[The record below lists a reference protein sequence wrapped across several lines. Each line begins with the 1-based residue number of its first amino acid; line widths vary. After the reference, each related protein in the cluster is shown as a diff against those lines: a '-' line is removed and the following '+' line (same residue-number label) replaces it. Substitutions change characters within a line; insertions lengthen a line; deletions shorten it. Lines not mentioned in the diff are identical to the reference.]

1 MIKDMTKS
9 FKAAVQKNEN
19 IILDNFKCK
28 DGLYIRL
35 NGNTPFEIAEENYLI
50 INNKKD
56 EVKKID
62 LMNWFKERDYCSII
76 LNDDTN
82 KAIDLPAKK
91 IHSTNLFTYFIK
103 KDICPM
109 VGKTPIEMNKLKEL
123 TDGYF
128 EKLKLAEDKFLD
140 IYTKS
145 GYVDVKPKKEDKEEF
160 LQKYFSEEI
169 KYIRSE
175 KRLNKIEEHKKYI
188 LNNLDEIVKLINNF
202 GKEHEFS
209 GYIKLFFDNDVFDY
223 RMESRIYTM
232 PRIFNV
238 NDYNIF
244 TDNVI
249 MGLPGN
255 NITTNSKK
263 PYLLLKTMQCNVPY
277 RATAKDVQTTKSYF
291 EWLMAQGKFKEIKID
306 YNHKFDGT
314 DTHKKDEAYYVVHLN
329 KNAEIDDFDN
339 VPFDLPKLDFKFD
352 NVLRITERLNKNDK
366 NSDRVLI
373 PSKYISDYSELQK
386 MFFEYF
392 FNNRIQGYI
401 KDLEPSI
408 KPNEFTGQMRA
419 LFMFSRDALNDF
431 FSKGIKTS
439 LKTIVNKLTIELI
452 EEELKHTVQGFN
464 LDRAS
469 KAYNMRISLLIYFK
483 DRRGKEL
490 ADKIRPNMESLRTKL
505 GSDGLVTCEN
515 DEEFYFTSGQLAYYL
530 LSQSESDKKNFGIFE
545 SILNAKD
552 SNQLKRRLHEIF
564 AAYKHAILINNIK
577 FKNAM
582 SMVMGYETEAKIK
595 DDMKDMLLAGLLANN
610 IFYTKKQF
618 GNMSRTK

>member
-1 MIKDMTKS
+1 MIKDMTKN
-9 FKAAVQKNEN
+9 FKAAVEKNEN
-19 IILDNFKCK
+19 IIFDNFKCK

-35 NGNTPFEIAEENYLI
+35 NKKIPFEITEENYLI

-56 EVKKID
+56 EVKKIN
-62 LMNWFKERDYCSII
+62 LINWFKERDYCSVI

-109 VGKTPIEMNKLKEL
+109 VGKTPIEIDKLKKL
-123 TDGYF
+123 TEGYF
-128 EKLKLAEDKFLD
+128 EKLKLAEDKLLD

-145 GYVDVKPKKEDKEEF
+145 GYINVKPKKEDKEEF

-169 KYIRSE
+169 KYIRSQE
-175 KRLNKIEEHKKYI
+175 RLNKIDENKKYI
-188 LNNLDEIVKLINNF
+188 LSNLDEIVKFINNF
-202 GKEHEFS
+202 SKEHEFS
-209 GYIKLFFDNDVFDY
+209 GYIKLFFDNDIYDY

-244 TDNVI
+244 MDNVI
-249 MGLPGN
+249 MGLPSN

-263 PYLLLKTMQCNVPY
+263 PYLLLKTMQCNIPY
-277 RATAKDVQTTKSYF
+277 RAMAKDVQTTKNYF
-291 EWLMAQGKFKEIKID
+291 EWLMAQGKFKEIKVD

-314 DTHKKDEAYYVVHLN
+314 DAHKKDEAYYVVHLN
-329 KNAEIDDFDN
+329 KSAEIDDFDN
-339 VPFDLPKLDFKFD
+339 VPFDLPKLDFKLE
-352 NVLRITERLNKNDK
+352 NVLRITEKLNKDDK
-366 NSDRVLI
+366 NSERVVVA
-373 PSKYISDYSELQK
+373 SRYINDYDELQK
-386 MFFEYF
+386 NFFEYF

-408 KPNEFTGQMRA
+408 RSNEFTGQMRA
-419 LFMFSRDALNDF
+419 LFMYSRDALNDF
-431 FSKGIKTS
+431 FSKGVGIS
-439 LKTIVNKLTIELI
+439 LKMIINKLTIELV

-464 LDRAS
+464 FNRVS
-469 KAYNMRISLLIYFK
+469 RAYNLRISLLKYFK
-483 DRRGKEL
+483 DRRGKDL
-490 ADKIRPNMESLRTKL
+490 ADKIRFNMENLRTKL
-505 GSDGLVTCEN
+505 SSDGLVICEN
-515 DEEFYFTSGQLAYYL
+515 AEEFYFIAGQLAYYL

-545 SILNAKD
+545 PILNAKD
-552 SNQLKRRLHEIF
+552 SNQLKKRLQEIF
-564 AAYKHAILINNIK
+564 AVYKHAVLISNIK

-595 DDMKDMLLAGLLANN
+595 DEMKDMLLAGLLANN
-610 IFYTKKQF
+610 IFYVKKED
-618 GNMSRTK
+618 GKNAK

>member
-1 MIKDMTKS
+1 MTKN
-9 FKAAVQKNEN
+9 FKTAVQKNEN
-19 IILDNFKCK
+19 IILDNYKCK

-35 NGNTPFEIAEENYLI
+35 NENIPFEITEGNYLI
-50 INNKKD
+50 INNKED

-62 LMNWFKERDYCSII
+62 LLNWFKERDYCSII

-103 KDICPM
+103 KDIYPM
-109 VGKTPIEMNKLKEL
+109 VGKKPIEMNELKEL

-145 GYVDVKPKKEDKEEF
+145 GYIDVKPKKEDKEEF
-160 LQKYFSEEI
+160 LQKYFPKEI
-169 KYIRSE
+169 KYIRSQ
-175 KRLNKIEEHKKYI
+175 KRLNKIEEYKKYI

-202 GKEHEFS
+202 GKKHEFN
-209 GYIKLFFDNDVFDY
+209 GYIKFFFDNDIYDY

-244 TDNVI
+244 MDNVI

-277 RATAKDVQTTKSYF
+277 RATARDVQTTKNYF
-291 EWLMAQGKFKEIKID
+291 EWLMAQGKYKEIKVD

-314 DTHKKDEAYYVVHLN
+314 DAHKKDESYYVVHLN

-339 VPFDLPKLDFKFD
+339 IPFDLPKLDFKLD
-352 NVLRITERLNKNDK
+352 NVLRITERLNKDDK

-373 PSKYISDYSELQK
+373 ASKYISDYGELQK

-408 KPNEFTGQMRA
+408 KSNEFTGQMRA
-419 LFMFSRDALNDF
+419 LFMFSRDSLNDF
-431 FSKGIKTS
+431 FSKGIKIS
-439 LKTIVNKLTIELI
+439 LKMIINKLTIELI

-464 LDRAS
+464 LDRVS

-483 DRRGKEL
+483 DRRGKDL
-490 ADKIRPNMESLRTKL
+490 ADKIRFNMESLRTKL
-505 GSDGLVTCEN
+505 SSDGFVSCEN
-515 DEEFYFTSGQLAYYL
+515 DEEFYFTAGQLAYYL

-545 SILNAKD
+545 PILNAKD

-564 AAYKHAILINNIK
+564 AAYKHAISINNIK

-610 IFYTKKQF
+610 IFYTKKE
-618 GNMSRTK
+618 N

>member
-1 MIKDMTKS
+1 MTKN

-35 NGNTPFEIAEENYLI
+35 NESIPFEITEGNYLI

-62 LMNWFKERDYCSII
+62 LINWFKERDYCSVI

-91 IHSTNLFTYFIK
+91 IHSTNLFTYYIK

-109 VGKTPIEMNKLKEL
+109 GGKTPIEMNKLKEL
-123 TDGYF
+123 TYGYF

-140 IYTKS
+140 IYTRS
-145 GYVDVKPKKEDKEEF
+145 GYIDVKPKKEDKEEF

-169 KYIRSE
+169 KYIRSQE
-175 KRLNKIEEHKKYI
+175 RLNKIEEHKKYI
-188 LNNLDEIVKLINNF
+188 LNNLDEIVELINSF

-209 GYIKLFFDNDVFDY
+209 GYIKLFFDNEIYDY
-223 RMESRIYTM
+223 RMESRIYTI

-244 TDNVI
+244 VDDSI
-249 MGLPGN
+249 MGLPSN

-277 RATAKDVQTTKSYF
+277 RATSKDVETTKNYF
-291 EWLMAQGKFKEIKID
+291 EWLMTQGKFKEIKVD

-314 DTHKKDEAYYVVHLN
+314 DAHKKDEAYYVIHLN

-339 VPFDLPKLDFKFD
+339 VPFDLPKLDFKLE
-352 NVLRITERLNKNDK
+352 NVLRITEKLNKDDK
-366 NSDRVLI
+366 NSERVLVA
-373 PSKYISDYSELQK
+373 SKYINNYDELQK
-386 MFFEYF
+386 KFFEYF

-408 KPNEFTGQMRA
+408 SSNEFTGQMRA
-419 LFMFSRDALNDF
+419 LFMYSRDALNDF
-431 FSKGIKTS
+431 FSKGVRIS
-439 LKTIVNKLTIELI
+439 LKMIINKLTIELV

-464 LDRAS
+464 FDRVS
-469 KAYNMRISLLIYFK
+469 RAYNLRISLLKYFE
-483 DRRGKEL
+483 DRRGREL
-490 ADKIRPNMESLRTKL
+490 ADKVRFNMENLRTKL
-505 GSDGLVTCEN
+505 SSDELVICEN
-515 DEEFYFTSGQLAYYL
+515 DEEFYFTAGQLAYYL
-530 LSQSESDKKNFGIFE
+530 LSQSESDRKNFGIFE
-545 SILNAKD
+545 PILNAKD
-552 SNQLKRRLHEIF
+552 SNQLKRRLQEIF
-564 AAYKHAILINNIK
+564 AVYKHAVLISNIK

-595 DDMKDMLLAGLLANN
+595 DYMKDMLLAGLLANN
-610 IFYTKKQF
+610 IFYVKKED
-618 GNMSRTK
+618 